1 MLVFATF
8 VLTLAVVVQWRASA
22 REAAANDDY
31 PPQGRVI
38 DVDGTPVH
46 VLIAGSGPDLVLLH
60 GASGNVRDWTY
71 DFTDRISDRYRVIML
86 DRPGLGW
93 TGRLPGKSGAWNTR
107 AETPM
112 EQAELLQKAAA
123 IVGIE
128 RPIVVGH
135 SFGGA
140 VAMAWA
146 LSHPQDT
153 AALVMLGA
161 VSNPWPGD
169 LGWTYTVTG
178 SAIGGGLV
186 VPLASAFV
194 PKSYIDDSVESI
206 FRPQP
211 APQGYA
217 EHVGAA
223 LVLRRE
229 SMRANAQQ
237 VNSLRPHIV
246 KMSKRYEGLSLPL
259 EIVHGDADTIV
270 PLSIH
275 SEPLSKQVKGANLT
289 VLSGVGHMPH
299 HADPDAVEDAIDRA
313 AARAGLRNAP

>member
-1 MLVFATF
+1 MLMFATVLLAF
-8 VLTLAVVVQWRASA
+8 VGVVQLRASA
-22 REAAANDDY
+22 REAAASDAY

-46 VLIAGSGPDLVLLH
+46 VLIAGSGPDLVMLH
-60 GASGNVRDWTY
+60 GASGNLRDWTY
-71 DFTDRISDRYRVIML
+71 GFTDRLTDRYRVIML

-93 TGRLPGKSGAWNTR
+93 TGRLKGKSGAWNTST
-107 AETPM
+107 ETPM
-112 EQAELLQKAAA
+112 EQAALLQKAAA
-123 IVGIE
+123 VIGINQ
-128 RPIVVGH
+128 PIVVGH

-146 LSHPQDT
+146 LSHPEET

-169 LGWTYTVTG
+169 LGWTYTVMG
-178 SAIGGGLV
+178 SAWGGGLV

-194 PKSYIDDSVESI
+194 SRSYIDDSVEAI
-206 FRPQP
+206 FKPQP
-211 APQGYA
+211 APEGYA
-217 EHVGAA
+217 EHVGAT

-246 KMSKRYEGLSLPL
+246 KMSESYEALSLPL

-270 PLSIH
+270 PLSVH

-289 VLSGVGHMPH
+289 VLKGVGHMPH
-299 HADPDAVEDAIDRA
+299 HADPRAVEDAIDRA
-313 AARAGLRNAP
+313 AVRAGLRKSP

>member
-1 MLVFATF
+1 MLILVTLVLAF
-8 VLTLAVVVQWRASA
+8 VVAVQWRASA
-22 REAAANDDY
+22 REAMAKKMY

-60 GASGNVRDWTY
+60 GASGNVRDWTF
-71 DFTDRISDRYRVIML
+71 DFADRVSDRYRVIML

-93 TGRLPGKSGAWNTR
+93 TDRLPGKSGPWNSQS
-107 AETPM
+107 ETPM
-112 EQAELLQKAAA
+112 EQAALLQKAAA
-123 IVGIE
+123 VVGVE

-146 LSHPQDT
+146 LSQPDET

-178 SAIGGGLV
+178 SAVGGALLV
-186 VPLASAFV
+186 PVASAFV
-194 PKSYIDDSVESI
+194 PKSYVDGSVKAI
-206 FRPQP
+206 F
-211 APQGYA
+211 APQTAPHGYA
-217 EHVGAA
+217 THVGAA

-246 KMSKRYEGLSLPL
+246 KMSKRYKDLSLPL

-270 PLSIH
+270 PMSIH
-275 SEPLSKQVKGANLT
+275 SEPLSQQVAGANLT
-289 VLSGVGHMPH
+289 VLKGVGHMPH
-299 HADPDAVEDAIDRA
+299 HANPDAVEAAIDRA
-313 AARAGLRNAP
+313 AARAGLRNAS

>member
-1 MLVFATF
+1 MLVLATL
-8 VLTLAVVVQWRASA
+8 VLALVALVQWRAHA
-22 REAAANDDY
+22 REAQANMAY

-46 VLIAGSGPDLVLLH
+46 VLVAGSGPDLVLLH

-71 DFTDRISDRYRVIML
+71 EFTDRVADRYRVIMF

-93 TGRLPGKSGAWNTR
+93 TGRLLGKSGAWNAR
-107 AETPM
+107 SETPM
-112 EQAELLQKAAA
+112 EQAALLQKAAA

-146 LSHPQDT
+146 LSQPEET

-178 SAIGGGLV
+178 SALGGALV

-194 PKSYIDDSVESI
+194 PQSYVNNSVEAI
-206 FRPQP
+206 FAPQP
-211 APQGYA
+211 APEGYA

-246 KMSKRYEGLSLPL
+246 KMSKRYPDLSMPL

-275 SEPLSKQVKGANLT
+275 SQPLSQQVRDANLT
-289 VLSGVGHMPH
+289 VLKNVGHMPH
-299 HADPDAVEDAIDRA
+299 HADPDAVVDAIDRA
-313 AARAGLRNAP
+313 ATRAGLRNTP